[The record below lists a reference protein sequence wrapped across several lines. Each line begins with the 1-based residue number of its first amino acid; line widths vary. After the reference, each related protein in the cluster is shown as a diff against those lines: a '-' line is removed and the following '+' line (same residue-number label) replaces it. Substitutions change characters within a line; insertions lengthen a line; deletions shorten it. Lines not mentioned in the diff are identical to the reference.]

1 MDVDHLSVEQKAAL
15 SIGSSVWDTAAVP
28 EHGIESIA
36 LSDGPHGL
44 RYQPADEQ
52 DDLIKG
58 RPATCFPTASALGSS
73 WDPGLVAEVGAAI
86 GVEARASGVAVV
98 LGPGVNIKRTP
109 LCGRNFEYFSED
121 PFLSGRMGAA
131 LVEGLQS
138 QKVGASVKH
147 FAANNQETERLRIS
161 ADVDERT
168 LREIYLPAFEHIVT
182 TARPWTVMCAYN
194 KVNGTFASQHRDL
207 LTGILRDEWGFDRLV
222 VSDWGAVHDRV
233 AALVAGLDL
242 EMPPDTGISDRA
254 VVAAVA
260 DGSLDEEV
268 LDRSVRRLLRLV
280 ELARGRE
287 PAVADLD
294 AHHALAR
301 RAAAESMVLLK
312 NDGGVLP
319 IADDPGLTIAVLGEM
334 ATVARYQGAGSSL
347 VSATRVDV
355 PLDAL
360 VEALPAATV
369 RLAGSADDLDGAD
382 LAVAFLGLPPAV
394 ESEGFDR
401 TDIDL
406 PADQVALLESVAAT
420 GIPVVVVL
428 CNGAAVRTSTWDHH
442 AAAIVE
448 CWLGGQAVGSAVA
461 DVLTGAVA
469 PSGRLA
475 ETLPLR
481 LQDTPSYLNFPGE
494 EGHVRYGEG
503 VFVGYRGFD
512 AGDTAVAYPFGHGL
526 TYTEFA
532 YSDLDV
538 SVAGSADDGTL
549 AITVAAT
556 VTNTGDRAGQ
566 EVVQLYV
573 GDPVASVARPP
584 RELKGFTKVRLGPGE
599 RTAVTFPLTARDLS
613 FWSIAKPGWLLEPGE
628 FTIDVG
634 ASSRDLRLSTTI
646 SVDATVPRQ
655 PLTASST
662 LGEWLADPAG
672 AALITAAV
680 ADSANGL
687 FDDPGTLRM
696 MEPVPLDK
704 IVLFQ
709 GTGLTRAMLD
719 ELVARLPP
727 Q

>member
-1 MDVDHLSVEQKAAL
+1 MDVDHLTVAQKAAL

-28 EHGIESIA
+28 EHDIESIT

-73 WDPGLVAEVGAAI
+73 WDEGLAAEVGAAI

-138 QKVGASVKH
+138 QQVGASLKH

-194 KVNGTFASQHRDL
+194 KVNGTFASQHREL
-207 LTGILRDEWGFDRLV
+207 LTGILRDEWGFDGLV

-233 AALVAGLDL
+233 AAMIAGLDL
-242 EMPPDTGISDRA
+242 EMPPNTGISDRA
-254 VVAAVA
+254 VVEAVA
-260 DGSLDEEV
+260 DGSLAEDV
-268 LDRSVRRLLRLV
+268 LDESVRRLLRLV
-280 ELARGRE
+280 EQARERK
-287 PAVADLD
+287 PATADLD
-294 AHHALAR
+294 AHHTLAR

-319 IADDPGLTIAVLGEM
+319 IADSAGLTVAVLGEM
-334 ATVARYQGAGSSL
+334 ATVPRYQGAGSSL
-347 VSATRVDV
+347 VSATRVDI

-360 VEALPAATV
+360 AAALPAATV
-369 RLAGSADDLDGAD
+369 RLAGSASDVSGAD
-382 LAVAFLGLPPAV
+382 VAVAFLGLPPAV

-401 TDIDL
+401 ADIDL
-406 PADQVALLESVAAT
+406 PADQVALLEAVAAT
-420 GIPVVVVL
+420 GVPVVVVL
-428 CNGAAVRTSTWDHH
+428 CNGSAVRTSTWDHH
-442 AAAIVE
+442 TAAVLE

-469 PSGRLA
+469 PSGRLT
-475 ETLPLR
+475 ETIPLR
-481 LQDTPSYLNFPGE
+481 LQDSPSFLNFPGE

-512 AGDTAVAYPFGHGL
+512 ASDTAVAYPFGHGL
-526 TYTEFA
+526 TYTEFT
-532 YSDLDV
+532 YSALDV
-538 SVAGSADDGTL
+538 SVAGSADEGTL

-556 VTNTGDRAGQ
+556 VTNTGARAGQ

-599 RTAVTFPLTARDLS
+599 HTTVTFPLAARDLS

-628 FTIDVG
+628 FTIAVG
-634 ASSRDLRLSTTI
+634 ASSRDLRLSATI
-646 SVDATVPRQ
+646 TVDATLPRQ
-655 PLTASST
+655 PLTVTST

-672 AALITAAV
+672 AALIAAAV
-680 ADSANGL
+680 GDSANGL
-687 FDDPGTLRM
+687 FEDQGTLRM
-696 MEPVPLDK
+696 MAPVPLDK
-704 IVLFQ
+704 LVLFQ
-709 GTGLTRAMLD
+709 GTGVTRAMLD
-719 ELVARLPP
+719 ELVARLPG
-727 Q
+727 